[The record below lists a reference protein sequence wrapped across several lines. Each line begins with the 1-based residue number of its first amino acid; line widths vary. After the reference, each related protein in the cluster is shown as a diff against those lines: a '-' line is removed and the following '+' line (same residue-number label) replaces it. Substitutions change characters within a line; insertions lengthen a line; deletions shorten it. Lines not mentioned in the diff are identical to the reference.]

1 MEKYIDCSQIQVH
14 LSSCMYYI
22 FCAVHSLFKIIAC
35 VVFLLFILVFF
46 QPYRCNKRLV
56 ISLSPLPHSGPISN
70 IGAACETCRR
80 RLTEP
85 ELFRYCCI
93 ACKEIIWLQFIY
105 IFSVYIYVIIWVSF
119 YVGLN
124 LFRIYAKTSGRSVF
138 KEGQRLRSSIS
149 CRPEYRQG
157 QAEEGS
163 VTWKMFTQKK
173 GKTFQSSPF
182 LKANTWVHL
191 LHV

>member
-1 MEKYIDCSQIQVH
+1 MSSSAFGLMQEVEAAVPSGNQKPEWLESFLGKTFFDDCLAHPIRKNELNKYCINCNKSACQYCTASGAHRLHRILKIYRHVYRDVVSLAAMEKYIDCSQI
-14 LSSCMYYI
+14 
-22 FCAVHSLFKIIAC
+22 
-35 VVFLLFILVFF
+35 

-85 ELFRYCCI
+85 ELFRYCC
-93 ACKEIIWLQFIY
+93 
-105 IFSVYIYVIIWVSF
+105 
-119 YVGLN
+119 
-124 LFRIYAKTSGRSVF
+124 RSVF
-138 KEGQRLRSSIS
+138 KEVQRLRSSIS

-163 VTWKMFTQKK
+163 VT
-173 GKTFQSSPF
+173 
-182 LKANTWVHL
+182 
-191 LHV
+191 